1 MKLKYE
7 GLLNMDDLYAA
18 GGGGS
23 QQPMTHQSQ
32 ASSYFGISQLLPGES
47 EAYGLLPRK
56 YRKEFRKI
64 VRETL
69 SKASEHKYNDLI
81 RLICEPN
88 QAKLSKDYISSHG
101 FTILTYDTSGN
112 RAGIPEGY
120 GGGIAA
126 KEIRLPPNVY
136 LVEAG
141 IVDESIV
148 VTIDDYFVNLFIS
161 PHKIKEHLFD
171 TRSSKTYPT
180 KPTFYFY
187 DEGENAEEH
196 FKNNFSK
203 DEPNFQKSILH
214 GDYTPIIQFA
224 ERVYEKM
231 EKENMPIYIN
241 KLKIKLEMYESI
253 VKNVYMYSP
262 GDIVY
267 ERLLSAIGDN
277 NKREEWA
284 CIKNNEGDTN
294 FLHDKEKYPYSSDML
309 QRGNTAG
316 ATYEQ
321 IIRFAQTKTTEDKPI
336 IIFVSSCA
344 VPDTSVLRPEQE
356 RMLYEIEK
364 YQSLKQLEF
373 SAIRKTASGVDGV
386 KREDPSL
393 KYPFNWYW
401 DGTTITKAGE
411 DFDTTMHNK
420 KSLVTSQPEKEILHV
435 MGDSDIWKKYPDNVA
450 GPKEGEYAKYVWFKE
465 EGPGGAGAE
474 AGGAGAEAGGAGAE
488 AGGAGAEAGKPVVKL
503 MNEKT
508 IMIKTPEEIRRHVKA
523 TIKQDIYEGGKQE
536 DIIDDKPIGTEEE
549 PIIKFQTDDSLW
561 SAFGLIMS
569 GLYNKEFWDTEYY
582 LNPQGNLEKISH
594 RLKRAGFDRYEQFDA
609 ERLEQKELLS
619 SYFETYARDIMETDK
634 RIETYNE
641 FKERV
646 GASGAGGGGGG
657 GGASAAGG
665 GGGGGGASAA
675 GGGEE
680 VANEEEVL
688 AARFSWYR
696 AAAAAG
702 ERMRAAAEAEAGGG
716 GGGGGVPAMEE
727 EAVVP
732 PPPLSFTPVGSNF
745 SFVPSGTPGV
755 SNIPPS
761 PAKPLARKR
770 DGKGEGT
777 PEKKAT
783 LSHPSA
789 APPAPPASGS
799 MSNRKS
805 ARRPT
810 KKQRFKRTRRNNR
823 KRKTRRSSNRK

>member
-1 MKLKYE
+1 MSYE
-7 GLLNMDDLYAA
+7 ALMEA
-18 GGGGS
+18 GGGG
-23 QQPMTHQSQ
+23 SQ
-32 ASSYFGISQLLPGES
+32 ASSYFGRSQLLPGES

-81 RLICEPN
+81 GLICEPN
-88 QAKLSKDYISSHG
+88 QAKVSKDYISSHG

-126 KEIRLPPNVY
+126 KEIRVPPNVY

-180 KPTFYFY
+180 KATFYFY
-187 DEGENAEEH
+187 DEGENAEKH
-196 FKNNFSK
+196 FEKNFSK
-203 DEPNFQKSILH
+203 DEPNFQKCILH

-231 EKENMPIYIN
+231 EEENIPIYIN
-241 KLKIKLEMYESI
+241 KLKIKLEMYESV

-277 NKREEWA
+277 NKTEEWA

-294 FLHDKEKYPYSSDML
+294 FLRDKEKYPYSSDML
-309 QRGNTAG
+309 EPGNTAG

-344 VPDTSVLRPEQE
+344 VPDTSVLRPEQQ

-364 YQSLKQLEF
+364 YQTLKQLEF

-386 KREDPSL
+386 KREDHSL

-411 DFDTTMHNK
+411 DFDTTMHNR
-420 KSLVTSQPEKEILHV
+420 KSLVTSQPEKEIVHV
-435 MGDSDIWKKYPDNVA
+435 MGDSGIWKKYPDNVE

-465 EGPGGAGAE
+465 EGAGGANAAPKEG
-474 AGGAGAEAGGAGAE
+474 AGGAGAEAGS
-488 AGGAGAEAGKPVVKL
+488 PVVVKL

-536 DIIDDKPIGTEEE
+536 DIIDDKPIGTKEE

-594 RLKRAGFDRYEQFDA
+594 RLKRAGFDSYEQFDA
-609 ERLEQKELLS
+609 ERLKQKELLS

-634 RIETYNE
+634 HIEIYDV

-646 GASGAGGGGGG
+646 GAGGGGGG
-657 GGASAAGG
+657 GGASGAAGG
-665 GGGGGGASAA
+665 GGG
-675 GGGEE
+675 
-680 VANEEEVL
+680 EEVL
-688 AARFSWYR
+688 AAEFPPWYR
-696 AAAAAG
+696 EAMAAG
-702 ERMRAAAEAEAGGG
+702 ERRRAAAEAEAGGG
-716 GGGGGVPAMEE
+716 GGGGVAAAMEAM
-727 EAVVP
+727 EAEAAVP
-732 PPPLSFTPVGSNF
+732 PPHINLSLKSRKRLQERNVTAEEVAAQLRGSA
-745 SFVPSGTPGV
+745 SPIDRATAAAAAAAAYGS
-755 SNIPPS
+755 PP
-761 PAKPLARKR
+761 PARK
-770 DGKGEGT
+770 T
-777 PEKKAT
+777 
-783 LSHPSA
+783 
-789 APPAPPASGS
+789 
-799 MSNRKS
+799 

>member
-1 MKLKYE
+1 MSYE
-7 GLLNMDDLYAA
+7 ALMEA
-18 GGGGS
+18 GGGG
-23 QQPMTHQSQ
+23 SQ
-32 ASSYFGISQLLPGES
+32 ASSYFGRSQLLPGES

-56 YRKEFRKI
+56 YRKEFRRLFRQK
-64 VRETL
+64 L
-69 SKASEHKYNDLI
+69 SEDITGKYNHLI
-81 RLICEPN
+81 QLICEPN
-88 QAKLSKDYISSHG
+88 QAKVSKDYISSHG

-120 GGGIAA
+120 GGGNAA

-171 TRSSKTYPT
+171 TRTSKTYPST
-180 KPTFYFY
+180 PMFYFY
-187 DEGENAEEH
+187 DEGETDEFDA
-196 FKNNFSK
+196 KFSK
-203 DEPNFQKSILH
+203 VLPKFFKECILR
-214 GDYTPIIQFA
+214 GDYTSIIKFA
-224 ERVYEKM
+224 EDLYEKM
-231 EKENMPIYIN
+231 EKDNIPIYIN
-241 KLKIKLEMYESI
+241 KLKIKLEMYESV

-267 ERLLSAIGDN
+267 ERLLSAVGDN
-277 NKREEWA
+277 NKTEEWA

-294 FLHDKEKYPYSSDML
+294 FLYDKEKYPYSSFML
-309 QRGNTAG
+309 QSGNTVG

-321 IIRFAQTKTTEDKPI
+321 IIRFVQTKATEEKPI

-386 KREDPSL
+386 KREDPSS
-393 KYPFNWYW
+393 KYRFNWYW

-411 DFDTTMHNK
+411 DFDTTMHNR
-420 KSLVTSQPEKEILHV
+420 KSLVTSQPEKEILHI
-435 MGDSDIWKKYPDNVA
+435 MGDSGIWKKYPDNVA

-465 EGPGGAGAE
+465 EGAGGAE
-474 AGGAGAEAGGAGAE
+474 AGGAAGGAEGVE
-488 AGGAGAEAGKPVVKL
+488 AGSPVVVKL

-508 IMIKTPEEIRRHVKA
+508 IMIKTPEEIRRHVKV

-536 DIIDDKPIGTEEE
+536 DIIDDKPIGTKED
-549 PIIKFQTDDSLW
+549 PIIKFQPDDGLW

-582 LNPQGNLEKISH
+582 LNPQENLEKISH

-634 RIETYNE
+634 PIETYNE

-646 GASGAGGGGGG
+646 GAGGGASGGAGGGASGGAG

-665 GGGGGGASAA
+665 GGGGGGGGASVA

-680 VANEEEVL
+680 DNAEAAAVAREVP
-688 AARFSWYR
+688 WYR
-696 AAAAAG
+696 EAMEAG
-702 ERMRAAAEAEAGGG
+702 ERMRAAAEAA
-716 GGGGGVPAMEE
+716 
-727 EAVVP
+727 VP
-732 PPPLSFTPVGSNF
+732 PPPINLSLKSRKRLQERNVTAEELAAQLRGSASPNDRAIAAAAAAAAYG
-745 SFVPSGTPGV
+745 S
-755 SNIPPS
+755 PP
-761 PAKPLARKR
+761 PARK
-770 DGKGEGT
+770 T
-777 PEKKAT
+777 
-783 LSHPSA
+783 
-789 APPAPPASGS
+789 
-799 MSNRKS
+799 